1 MNSIEYKNWKT
12 KYLSIIKSADANKL
26 IINNLEKKYSFR
38 NNYGNKV
45 WDPNS
50 FSKQDKLNYNKNY
63 EAIGKKLDDI
73 RELQKIG
80 RNDYFQRLYEDSVIS
95 LKTNGS
101 DKGIELYNLSQYYN
115 NQEKLY

>member
-12 KYLSIIKSADANKL
+12 KYLTIIKSADANIL

-63 EAIGKKLDDI
+63 DAIGKKLDDI

-80 RNDYFQRLYEDSVIS
+80 DNEKYLNYYENSVIS
-95 LKTNGS
+95 LQTNGT

-115 NQEKLY
+115 NHEKLF